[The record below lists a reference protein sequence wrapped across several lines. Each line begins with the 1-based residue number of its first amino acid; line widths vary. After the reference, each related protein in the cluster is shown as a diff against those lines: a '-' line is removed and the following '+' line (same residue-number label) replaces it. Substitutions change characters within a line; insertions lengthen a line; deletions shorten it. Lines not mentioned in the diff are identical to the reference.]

1 MKNNFDLE
9 VKKILKTAEN
19 EMFSLNHPYVGSE
32 HMLLA
37 ILKMSYLRE
46 LLKEYSL
53 TYDSF
58 RSSVLRIKK
67 ANWHC
72 THLY

>member
-58 RSSVLRIKK
+58 RKKRIGLVHTFIEKNNK
-67 ANWHC
+67 
-72 THLY
+72 